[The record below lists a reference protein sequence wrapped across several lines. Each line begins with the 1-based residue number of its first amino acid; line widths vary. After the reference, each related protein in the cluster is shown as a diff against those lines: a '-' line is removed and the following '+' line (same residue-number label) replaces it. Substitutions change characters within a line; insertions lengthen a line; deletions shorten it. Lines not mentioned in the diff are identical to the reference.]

1 MLIHY
6 CIYYVSSLIQFSLN
20 TTTNTVVDTILA
32 VGSDLSSIAYDLVN
46 QRIYVINV
54 CDSTLSIIKHCG

>member
-1 MLIHY
+1 MLM
-6 CIYYVSSLIQFSLN
+6 IYEILN
-20 TTTNTVVDTILA
+20 LVDTILA
-32 VGSDLSSIAYDLVN
+32 VESDLSSIAYDLVN